1 LAKEEAMCRGVNTC
15 VSWGLVFLL
24 GLAAAPLF
32 LSSQTSGK
40 GRLVGFVFGQ
50 DGSTPVAG
58 VVVIARN
65 VSTGALA
72 ESSRSDDIGAFK
84 VENLDAGIYA
94 LGVTSAQGSYNSQDL
109 VGIKPDE
116 TAKVTI
122 ALNTYERDAIEAA
135 RTVAREEKERGESR
149 VGKVVSYAPASKEA
163 LVAIERGLIQVGDRI
178 RVKGGSTDFSQ
189 DVRLLKVQGA
199 RAKMCLSGQQALFPV
214 VRPCAVGDAVYIVCK
229 RGVPPLFLAPL
240 GLAAIVAG
248 SATLVSLEQEEPV
261 SPTKPTVI
269 KD

>member
-1 LAKEEAMCRGVNTC
+1 MCRGVNTC

-24 GLAAAPLF
+24 GLVAAPLF
-32 LSSQTSGK
+32 LASQTSGK

-58 VVVIARN
+58 AVVIARN
-65 VSTGALA
+65 VSTGALVQ
-72 ESSRSDDIGAFK
+72 SSRSDNFGAFR
-84 VENLDAGIYA
+84 VENLDAGIYS
-94 LGVTSAQGSYNSQDL
+94 LGVSSAQGSYNSQDL
-109 VGIKPDE
+109 VGIKADE
-116 TAKVTI
+116 TAKISI

-163 LVAIERGLIQVGDRI
+163 LVAVDRGLIQVGDRI
-178 RVKGGSTDFSQ
+178 RIRGGATDFSQ
-189 DVRLLKVQGA
+189 DVRLLKVHGA
-199 RAKMCLSGQQALFPV
+199 RAKMCLSGQQAVLPV
-214 VRPCAVGDAVYIVCK
+214 VQPCAVGDTVYIVCK